1 MPQFDLLTLS
11 TQVFGLL
18 VSLYFFY
25 YYCITN
31 IFTYYIEIKKIRS
44 KKLQRDIN
52 SIREINKDLE
62 DSLWLRNYCYLKF
75 LK

>member
-31 IFTYYIEIKKIRS
+31 IFTSYIEIKKIRS
-44 KKLQRDIN
+44 KKLNRDIN
-52 SIREINKDLE
+52 SIKEINKDLE
-62 DSLWLRNYCYLKF
+62 NSLWLINYCYLKF